1 MRLLAGWVARCQ
13 ALNVE
18 GVTCVRSTI
27 SYMVVFPR
35 LPHAQVETLQRGGG
49 GVGVKTEALR
59 SPAEVLCSLSGG
71 LGGYAAVWHW
81 VSSLCRVPGVLDPG
95 IGGCECQKTGKEIQF
110 ADIPTTLTKWI
121 QLHDGSIKCY

>member
-1 MRLLAGWVARCQ
+1 
-13 ALNVE
+13 
-18 GVTCVRSTI
+18 
-27 SYMVVFPR
+27 MVVFPR

-49 GVGVKTEALR
+49 GVGVKAEALR

-71 LGGYAAVWHW
+71 LGGCAAVWHW
-81 VSSLCRVPGVLDPG
+81 VSSLFRVPGVLDPG
-95 IGGCECQKTGKEIQF
+95 IRGCECQKTGKELQF